1 MQKPALNMARFSSI
15 YIKFRSSLHPSVYRI
30 NALFRPKGFRA
41 VSSGRIV
48 SDKTQRIKSVAEIP
62 GRIAIPILGSTP
74 HLFLTSKPIGKR
86 ALEMQLEDFHRFGPI
101 VKFNLPGV
109 NNVNIFEPSEAEK
122 VFRSEPKYPKRF
134 NWPLMDFYRENRKK
148 PAGVFF
154 LNDHEWY
161 KHRNVISK
169 RILRPKEVADYV
181 PVFNEII
188 DDFIPRLR
196 SVRNCSGAENE
207 VSNLDKELFKWSFE
221 SVSHVLFDKRF
232 GVLGDGYNPEAQEF
246 IASVGKFLDAAFP
259 AMFVPVWF
267 CKYIYET
274 RTYKAFVENF
284 DKMHDYAAIFIGNK
298 LREYEEQD
306 KLCSE
311 VTDKSG
317 KKVEFLKFLLSSKK
331 LTKDDLLASVI
342 DLLFAGVDTTSNT
355 MQWVLYMMGK
365 NPEKQDLLY
374 QEVTSVLGNGERASA
389 AALAKMPYL
398 KAWVKETLRFYPVFS
413 SLPRVLSEDLLLSG
427 YKIPAGTQVGI
438 MFYAMGRNEK
448 IFKDANEF
456 KPERWLRKHDSS
468 SEEFVAFASLP
479 FGFGT
484 RMCIGRRLAETELY
498 LLLARVVQEFVVQY
512 PHSEVVE
519 PFQRGVTMP
528 DRPVRVKFVDRK

>member
-1 MQKPALNMARFSSI
+1 MATLSTSNILNRF
-15 YIKFRSSLHPSVYRI
+15 RLSLHLPLHRI
-30 NALFRPKGFRA
+30 NIVSSTKGFRT
-41 VSSGRIV
+41 VSSDTLA
-48 SDKTQRIKSVAEIP
+48 SDKRQRIKSVAEIP
-62 GRIAIPILGSTP
+62 GRIAIPILGSAT
-74 HLFLTSKPIGKR
+74 HLLFTSKPIGKR
-86 ALEMQLEDFHRFGPI
+86 FLEMQLEDFQRFGPI
-101 VKFNLPGV
+101 VKFDLPGI
-109 NNVNIFEPSEAEK
+109 NMVNIYEPAEAAK
-122 VFRSEPKYPKRF
+122 LFRSEPKYPKRF
-134 NWPLMDFYRENRKK
+134 NSPLIDYYREARKK

-196 SVRNCSGAENE
+196 SARSCNTAENE

-232 GVLGDGYNPEAQEF
+232 GVLGDVYNPEAQDF
-246 IASVGKFLDAAFP
+246 IASVGKFIEAAFQ
-259 AMFVPVWF
+259 AGFLPVWF
-267 CKYIYET
+267 YKYIYET

-298 LREYEEQD
+298 LQEYEEQD
-306 KLCSE
+306 KLGSTE
-311 VTDKSG
+311 ESDQKA
-317 KKVEFLKFLLSSKK
+317 EFLKFLLSSKQ

-365 NPEKQDLLY
+365 NPEKQKVLY
-374 QEVTSVLGNGERASA
+374 REVTSVLAHDEHANAQ
-389 AALAKMPYL
+389 ALTKMPYL
-398 KAWVKETLRFYPVFS
+398 KAWIRETLRLYPVLS
-413 SLPRVLSEDLLLSG
+413 SLPRLLSEDLLLSG
-427 YKIPAGTQVGI
+427 YKIPAGTQVNI

-448 IFKDANEF
+448 IFEDATEF
-456 KPERWLRKHDSS
+456 KPERWLRKRDGS
-468 SEEFVAFASLP
+468 SEEFDAFASLP

-498 LLLARVVQEFVVQY
+498 LLLARVVQEFDVQY

-519 PFQRGVTMP
+519 PFVRGVTIP
-528 DRPVRVKFVDRK
+528 DRPVRVKFMDRK